1 VYSKS
6 EIATKY
12 LRYLFTASNSR
23 GHGIHSPFVFDF
35 IIHVLNDKREFYAFR
50 EISTL
55 RKTLHNDLSVL
66 MVDDFGAGS
75 ALTRTNERSVSQIA
89 KHAGKSAK
97 WGKMLFKLVNHYQ
110 PKIMIELG
118 TSLGL
123 STAYLA
129 AADPE
134 ARVVT
139 LEGANSVAERA
150 RRNFQSLGLG
160 NVEVVTGEF
169 DLTLP
174 HVLERLSRLDL
185 AFIDGNHRKEPTIQ
199 YFSALS
205 DKCGPDSL
213 IIVDDIHWSLEME
226 EAWESIKNDPRVM
239 LTVDLFFMGIVFY
252 RQQFKVK
259 QHFIIRF

>member
-1 VYSKS
+1 
-6 EIATKY
+6 
-12 LRYLFTASNSR
+12 
-23 GHGIHSPFVFDF
+23 
-35 IIHVLNDKREFYAFR
+35 
-50 EISTL
+50 
-55 RKTLHNDLSVL
+55 
-66 MVDDFGAGS
+66 
-75 ALTRTNERSVSQIA
+75 
-89 KHAGKSAK
+89 
-97 WGKMLFKLVNHYQ
+97 
-110 PKIMIELG
+110 
-118 TSLGL
+118 
-123 STAYLA
+123 
-129 AADPE
+129 
-134 ARVVT
+134 
-139 LEGANSVAERA
+139 
-150 RRNFQSLGLG
+150 LGLG

-174 HVLERLSRLDL
+174 QVLERLSRLDL